1 MVLAALLCLSAVAFA
16 ERSGDEK
23 YADLLNLL
31 ETKQYS
37 KAREYIDRLEN
48 LQQDGAAV
56 TEVEITSENWQEYFV
71 LKEEA
76 CWLRNDFGEVAY
88 GVWEQVMCVHDEWA
102 DKAVLDT
109 SDVAFEC
116 SYDRSDYRC
125 TVDCEAQTLEIG
137 ELDYENEEN
146 ETTTFCIGDRY
157 QADVEWSG
165 GTVNGVELLPENVV
179 YCIQSGLADDYGAGY
194 LTVLTYDDLTIT
206 RAAGTLVIAE

>member
-48 LQQDGAAV
+48 LQQAQQDGAAV

-88 GVWEQVMCVHDEWA
+88 GVWEQVMCVRDEWA
-102 DKAVLDT
+102 DKVVLDA

-116 SYDRSDYRC
+116 SYDRRIIVARSIVRH
-125 TVDCEAQTLEIG
+125 
-137 ELDYENEEN
+137 
-146 ETTTFCIGDRY
+146 RH
-157 QADVEWSG
+157 
-165 GTVNGVELLPENVV
+165 
-179 YCIQSGLADDYGAGY
+179 
-194 LTVLTYDDLTIT
+194 
-206 RAAGTLVIAE
+206 